1 MISPSCRLMSV
12 FSTFKL
18 DSIQWVRYISA
29 FFIYD
34 PLNLNWFIRR
44 NSTASWEK
52 SIHNMSLYRCITVD
66 LFVYSP
72 SEEHLAG
79 FQFLI
84 IRNRA
89 AMNIHVQILYEYKFF
104 IFKHKYPGVWLL
116 SYKVSA
122 YSNLGETAEL
132 FSRMAGPFT
141 HQQCM
146 SDPISLQFCKNLA
159 LLVVLILACEKCDV
173 LSLCGLI
180 CISLITNNANHLFIF
195 LFHYQI
201 AFW

>member
-1 MISPSCRLMSV
+1 
-12 FSTFKL
+12 
-18 DSIQWVRYISA
+18 
-29 FFIYD
+29 
-34 PLNLNWFIRR
+34 
-44 NSTASWEK
+44 
-52 SIHNMSLYRCITVD
+52 MSLYRCITVD

-146 SDPISLQFCKNLA
+146 SGLISLQFCQNLA

>member
-12 FSTFKL
+12 WSTFKL
-18 DSIQWVRYISA
+18 DSIQWVKYIKCIFHLWSSQ
-29 FFIYD
+29 
-34 PLNLNWFIRR
+34 LKWFIETQLYCRLK
-44 NSTASWEK
+44 K

-122 YSNLGETAEL
+122 YLSLGGTAEL

-201 AFW
+201 VLW

>member
-1 MISPSCRLMSV
+1 MIL
-12 FSTFKL
+12 STEIGL
-18 DSIQWVRYISA
+18 LRH
-29 FFIYD
+29 
-34 PLNLNWFIRR
+34 

-116 SYKVSA
+116 SYKVSE
-122 YSNLGETAEL
+122 YLSLGETAEL
-132 FSRMAGPFT
+132 FSEWLDHSPTSTLWVIQFLCSFAGGQHEELRP
-141 HQQCM
+141 
-146 SDPISLQFCKNLA
+146 LQRSWGRRLGIRKGVIKPQETPCSWASNPKTRVCFMLSPTPLTLWGALPYNRFSRRRSKLA
-159 LLVVLILACEKCDV
+159 APR
-173 LSLCGLI
+173 
-180 CISLITNNANHLFIF
+180 
-195 LFHYQI
+195 Q
-201 AFW
+201 